1 MKEGLLACRAWA
13 FDGGPIYRRGHWNVL
28 AKPKSP
34 IDIALDC
41 YIKVGR
47 AGLRCVLD
55 PCEMILGSDWRS
67 NNVVH

>member
-1 MKEGLLACRAWA
+1 MKEGLSACTAWA
-13 FDGGPIYRRGHWNVL
+13 FDCGRIYHRGHWNVL
-28 AKPKSP
+28 AKPKPP
-34 IDIALDC
+34 IDITLDC
-41 YIKVGR
+41 RIKMDR